1 MGCLSQILNR
11 NEADAIGENAL
22 PDVVLAPMS
31 GITDRAFRTAVRAS
45 GGGLVVSEMVASHA
59 MLTDVRAEMQKL
71 QFNAAAE
78 APVAIQIAGWD
89 PVMMAE
95 AAKMAEQMGACLI
108 DINMGCP
115 AKKVTGRASGSALM
129 KEPVLAGEICS
140 AVVDAVSLPVSL
152 KTRLGWDDTH
162 RNAPEIGYIAQESG
176 ISMITIHGRTRTQMY
191 KGSANWHEIANVVQ
205 AVSIPV
211 LANGDIISPE
221 DAKSA
226 LAASKAQGVMVGRGA
241 QGRPWLLAQIADH
254 LEGRDIRSAPDMA
267 FRYQQICQHLDMLL
281 TDYGMRGVRLARK
294 HLAAYCDY
302 LPQSQDLRLIAT
314 QSERPE
320 LVFAALAE
328 YFDKEACYA
337 A

>member
-1 MGCLSQILNR
+1 MGCLSQILNKDETGMAGA
-11 NEADAIGENAL
+11 NIL

-59 MLTDVRAEMQKL
+59 ILTDVRAEMQKL
-71 QFNAAAE
+71 QFNAASE

-89 PVMMAE
+89 PLMMAE

-140 AVVDAVSLPVSL
+140 AVVEAVCLPVSL
-152 KTRLGWDDTH
+152 KTRLGWDEQH
-162 RNAPEIGYIAQESG
+162 RNAPEIAYIAQESG
-176 ISMITIHGRTRTQMY
+176 ISLITIHGRTRTQMY
-191 KGSANWHEIANVVQ
+191 KGSANWNEIANVVQ

-211 LANGDIISPE
+211 LANGDIVSPE
-221 DAKSA
+221 DAKNA
-226 LAASKAQGVMVGRGA
+226 LIASKGQGVMVGRGA
-241 QGRPWLLAQIADH
+241 QGQPWLLAQIADH
-254 LEGRDIRSAPDMA
+254 LAGRDIRKAPDMA
-267 FRYQQICQHLDMLL
+267 FRYQQICQHLDMVL
-281 TDYGMRGVRLARK
+281 TDYGMRGGRLARK

-314 QSERPE
+314 QSDRPE
-320 LVFAALAE
+320 PVFAALAE
-328 YFDKEACYA
+328 YFNTDSCHA

>member
-71 QFNAAAE
+71 QFNAATE

-89 PVMMAE
+89 PIMMAE
-95 AAKMAEQMGACLI
+95 AGKMAEQMGACLI

-328 YFDKEACYA
+328 YFDKEACHA

>member
-1 MGCLSQILNR
+1 MVCLSQILNR
-11 NEADAIGENAL
+11 NEADDIGENAL

-328 YFDKEACYA
+328 YFDKEACHA

>member
-302 LPQSQDLRLIAT
+302 LPQSQDLRLVAT

-320 LVFAALAE
+320 FVFAALAE
-328 YFDKEACYA
+328 YFDKEACHA

>member
-211 LANGDIISPE
+211 LANGDIVSPE

-254 LEGRDIRSAPDMA
+254 VEGRDIRSAPDMA

-328 YFDKEACYA
+328 YFDKEACHA

>member
-71 QFNAAAE
+71 QFSAATE

-95 AAKMAEQMGACLI
+95 AGKMAEQMGACLI

-254 LEGRDIRSAPDMA
+254 LEGRDIRSVPDMA

-328 YFDKEACYA
+328 YFDKEACHA

>member
-241 QGRPWLLAQIADH
+241 QGRPWLLAQIADY

-328 YFDKEACYA
+328 YFDKEACHA

>member
-162 RNAPEIGYIAQESG
+162 RNAPEISYIAQESG

-328 YFDKEACYA
+328 YFDKEACHA

>member
-1 MGCLSQILNR
+1 MGCLSQILYRDNTEIAGA
-11 NEADAIGENAL
+11 NIL

-89 PVMMAE
+89 PLMMAE
-95 AAKMAEQMGACLI
+95 AAKMAEHMGACLI

-129 KEPVLAGEICS
+129 KEPVLAGEICA
-140 AVVDAVSLPVSL
+140 AVVDAVRLPVSL
-152 KTRLGWDDTH
+152 KTRLGWDDQH
-162 RNAPEIGYIAQESG
+162 RNAPEIAYIAEESG
-176 ISMITIHGRTRTQMY
+176 ISLITIHGRTRTQMY
-191 KGSANWHEIANVVQ
+191 KGSANWTEIANVVQ

-211 LANGDIISPE
+211 LANGDIVSPE

-226 LAASKAQGVMVGRGA
+226 LIASKAQGVMVGRGT

-254 LEGRDIRSAPDMA
+254 LAGRDIRGAPDMA
-267 FRYQQICQHLDMLL
+267 LRYQQICQHLDMVL

-294 HLAAYCDY
+294 HLSAYCDY
-302 LPQSQDLRLIAT
+302 LPQSQNLRLIVR
-314 QSERPE
+314 QSDRPE
-320 LVFAALAE
+320 PVFAALAE
-328 YFDKEACYA
+328 YFTTDACYA

>member
-1 MGCLSQILNR
+1 MGRLRQILNR

-302 LPQSQDLRLIAT
+302 LPQSQDLRLVAT

-320 LVFAALAE
+320 FVFAALAE
-328 YFDKEACYA
+328 YFDKEACHA

>member
-1 MGCLSQILNR
+1 
-11 NEADAIGENAL
+11 
-22 PDVVLAPMS
+22 
-31 GITDRAFRTAVRAS
+31 
-45 GGGLVVSEMVASHA
+45 
-59 MLTDVRAEMQKL
+59 
-71 QFNAAAE
+71 
-78 APVAIQIAGWD
+78 
-89 PVMMAE
+89 
-95 AAKMAEQMGACLI
+95 
-108 DINMGCP
+108 MGCP

-302 LPQSQDLRLIAT
+302 LPQSQDLRLVAT

-328 YFDKEACYA
+328 YFDKEACHA

>member
-11 NEADAIGENAL
+11 DDTETAGVNIL

-89 PVMMAE
+89 PLMMAE

-129 KEPVLAGEICS
+129 KEPVLAGEICG

-152 KTRLGWDDTH
+152 KTRLGWDDQH
-162 RNAPEIGYIAQESG
+162 RNAPEIAYIAEESG
-176 ISMITIHGRTRTQMY
+176 VSLITIHGRTRTQMY
-191 KGSANWHEIANVVQ
+191 KGSANWKEIANVVQ

-211 LANGDIISPE
+211 LANGDIVSPE

-226 LAASKAQGVMVGRGA
+226 LTASKAQGVMVGRGA
-241 QGRPWLLAQIADH
+241 QGQPWLLTQIADH
-254 LEGRDIRSAPDMA
+254 LAGRDIRSTPDMA
-267 FRYQQICQHLDMLL
+267 FRYRQICQHLDMVL

-314 QSERPE
+314 QSDSPE
-320 LVFAALAE
+320 PVFAALAE
-328 YFDKEACYA
+328 YFKTDACYA

>member
-11 NEADAIGENAL
+11 DNTEIAGANIL

-89 PVMMAE
+89 PLMMAE
-95 AAKMAEQMGACLI
+95 AAKMAEHMGACLI

-129 KEPVLAGEICS
+129 KEPVLAGEICA
-140 AVVDAVSLPVSL
+140 AVVDAVRLPVSL
-152 KTRLGWDDTH
+152 KTRLGWDDQH
-162 RNAPEIGYIAQESG
+162 RNAPEIAYIAEESG
-176 ISMITIHGRTRTQMY
+176 ISLITIHGRTRTQMY
-191 KGSANWHEIANVVQ
+191 KGSANWTEIANVVQ

-211 LANGDIISPE
+211 LANGDIVSPE

-226 LAASKAQGVMVGRGA
+226 LIASKAQGVMVGRGT

-254 LEGRDIRSAPDMA
+254 LAGRDIRGAPDMA
-267 FRYQQICQHLDMLL
+267 FRYQQICQHLDMVL

-302 LPQSQDLRLIAT
+302 LPQSQNLRLIVT
-314 QSERPE
+314 QSDRPE
-320 LVFAALAE
+320 PVFAALAE
-328 YFDKEACYA
+328 YFTTDACYEA
-337 A
+337 

>member
-95 AAKMAEQMGACLI
+95 AGKMAEQMGACLI

-241 QGRPWLLAQIADH
+241 QGRPWLLAQISDH

-328 YFDKEACYA
+328 YFDKEACHA

>member
-1 MGCLSQILNR
+1 MGCLSQILNK

-226 LAASKAQGVMVGRGA
+226 LVASKAQGVMVGRGA

-328 YFDKEACYA
+328 YFDKEACHA

>member
-1 MGCLSQILNR
+1 MGCLSQILNSD
-11 NEADAIGENAL
+11 NTEIAGANIL

-89 PVMMAE
+89 PLMMAE
-95 AAKMAEQMGACLI
+95 AAKMAEHMGACLI

-129 KEPVLAGEICS
+129 KEPVLAGEICA
-140 AVVDAVSLPVSL
+140 AVVDAVRLPVSL
-152 KTRLGWDDTH
+152 KTRLGWDDQH
-162 RNAPEIGYIAQESG
+162 RNAPEIAYIAEESG
-176 ISMITIHGRTRTQMY
+176 ISLITIHGRTRTQMY
-191 KGSANWHEIANVVQ
+191 KGSANWTEIANVVR

-211 LANGDIISPE
+211 LANGDIVSPE

-226 LAASKAQGVMVGRGA
+226 LIASKAQGVMVGRGT
-241 QGRPWLLAQIADH
+241 QGRPWLLAQMADH
-254 LEGRDIRSAPDMA
+254 LAGRDIRSAPDMA
-267 FRYQQICQHLDMLL
+267 FRYQQICQHLDMVL

-302 LPQSQDLRLIAT
+302 LPESQNLRLIVT
-314 QSERPE
+314 QSDRPE
-320 LVFAALAE
+320 PVFAALAE
-328 YFDKEACYA
+328 YFTTNACYA

>member
-11 NEADAIGENAL
+11 DNTEIAGANIL

-89 PVMMAE
+89 PLMMAE
-95 AAKMAEQMGACLI
+95 AAKMAEHMGACLI

-129 KEPVLAGEICS
+129 KEPVLAGEICA
-140 AVVDAVSLPVSL
+140 AVVDAVRLPVSL
-152 KTRLGWDDTH
+152 KTRLGWDDQH
-162 RNAPEIGYIAQESG
+162 RNAPEIAYIAEESG
-176 ISMITIHGRTRTQMY
+176 ISLITIHGRTRTQMY
-191 KGSANWHEIANVVQ
+191 KGSANWTEIANVVR

-211 LANGDIISPE
+211 LANGDIVSPE

-226 LAASKAQGVMVGRGA
+226 LIASKAQGVMVGRGT
-241 QGRPWLLAQIADH
+241 QGRPWLLAQMADH
-254 LEGRDIRSAPDMA
+254 LAGRDIRSAPDMA
-267 FRYQQICQHLDMLL
+267 FRYQQICQHLDMVL

-302 LPQSQDLRLIAT
+302 LPESQNLRLIVT
-314 QSERPE
+314 QSDRPE
-320 LVFAALAE
+320 PVFAALAE
-328 YFDKEACYA
+328 YFTTNACYA

>member
-1 MGCLSQILNR
+1 MGCLSQILIK

-211 LANGDIISPE
+211 LANGDIVSPE

-328 YFDKEACYA
+328 YFDKEACHA

>member
-1 MGCLSQILNR
+1 MGCLSQILDRDNTEIAGA
-11 NEADAIGENAL
+11 NIL

-89 PVMMAE
+89 PLMMAE
-95 AAKMAEQMGACLI
+95 AAKMAEHMGACLI

-129 KEPVLAGEICS
+129 KEPVLAGEICA
-140 AVVDAVSLPVSL
+140 AVVDAVRLPVSL
-152 KTRLGWDDTH
+152 KTRLGWDDQH
-162 RNAPEIGYIAQESG
+162 RNAPEIAYIAEESG
-176 ISMITIHGRTRTQMY
+176 ISLITIHGRTRTQMY
-191 KGSANWHEIANVVQ
+191 KGSANWTEIANVVQ

-211 LANGDIISPE
+211 LANGDIVSPD

-226 LAASKAQGVMVGRGA
+226 LIASKAQGVMVGRGT

-254 LEGRDIRSAPDMA
+254 LAGHDIRSAPDMA
-267 FRYQQICQHLDMLL
+267 FRYQQICQHLDMVLS
-281 TDYGMRGVRLARK
+281 DYGMRGVRLARK

-302 LPQSQDLRLIAT
+302 LPQSQNLRLIAT
-314 QSERPE
+314 QSDRPE
-320 LVFAALAE
+320 PVFAALAE
-328 YFDKEACYA
+328 YFTTDACYA

>member
-1 MGCLSQILNR
+1 MGCLSQILNK

-211 LANGDIISPE
+211 LANGDIVSPE

-328 YFDKEACYA
+328 YFDKEACHA

>member
-328 YFDKEACYA
+328 YFDKEACHA

>member
-1 MGCLSQILNR
+1 MGCLSQILNK

-95 AAKMAEQMGACLI
+95 AGKMAEQMGACLI

-254 LEGRDIRSAPDMA
+254 LEGRDIRSVPDMA

>member
-1 MGCLSQILNR
+1 MVCLSQILNR
-11 NEADAIGENAL
+11 NEADDIGENAL

-302 LPQSQDLRLIAT
+302 LPQSQDLRLVAT

-320 LVFAALAE
+320 FVFAALAE
-328 YFDKEACYA
+328 YFDKEACHA